1 MKKNIHIL
9 LFIVITISAQ
19 LATAQSWQWAAKTK
33 GISDNYFTVLTLDAN
48 GNSFVAG
55 SFRDTVTLGS
65 IKLLSPEQWSIYV
78 AKYDPNGQVLWG
90 RVVIYGDTIPNVFV
104 NGIAVDP
111 EGEISITGRFAGRAF
126 FGATTSANWLVGG
139 PEYDVFVSHLKANG
153 EMQWTKTI
161 AGPGFDYAG
170 GVNADRF
177 GNIYVCGELHEY
189 PYTGSAGKLFLAKY
203 STSGNLSWFDS
214 TKTVSS
220 FTYTNDMRT
229 DANGNIYIIG
239 SFFGVIT
246 FDSVRILDAIN
257 RESNTFIAKFSS
269 NGENLWLQKAGGGG
283 GYCGG
288 NGIDVDDSSNCYIT
302 GFYRGAISLGSFDL
316 FGTAGMA
323 YETFVAKCDQDGE
336 YVWVNK
342 GIGAVSVVQSRKI
355 CADGQGNCTLLG
367 GFTAPISFDAIT
379 LQANNI
385 SNIFLAKTDAAGKFV
400 SASQCSSPTNV
411 SPSAIRSNNGSTFLA
426 GSFVN
431 ELKFGSQVTLSS
443 NPTSYNAFLAKLDQS
458 LDVKQPQE
466 NTTVTIFPNPAHA
479 SFSLIGDDADHLS
492 EITIS
497 DVLGKQRFEIKKTD
511 DQTFDCSLLPNGEYF
526 LSMKSQNKDQVLK
539 LIKQ

>member
-1 MKKNIHIL
+1 MKKLIPLL

-19 LATAQSWQWAAKTK
+19 LATAQSWQWAAKTD
-33 GISDNYFTVLTLDAN
+33 GISDNYFTALTIDGN

-55 SFRDTVTLGS
+55 KFRDTITLGTT
-65 IKLLSPEQWSIYV
+65 KLLSPAQWSIYV

-90 RVVIYGDTIPNVFV
+90 RVVIYGDTTPNVFV

-111 EGEISITGRFAGRAF
+111 EGEITLAGRFAGRAF
-126 FGATTSANWLVGG
+126 FGATNTVSWLVGG
-139 PEYDVFVSHLKANG
+139 LEYDVFVSHLNANG

-170 GVNADRF
+170 GVSADRF

-189 PYTGSAGKLFLAKY
+189 PYTGSAGKIFLAKY
-203 STSGNLSWFDS
+203 STSGNLTWFDS
-214 TKTVSS
+214 TKISTN

-246 FDSVRILDAIN
+246 FDSVRMLDAIN

-269 NGENLWLQKAGGGG
+269 KGENLWLQKAGGGG

-316 FGTAGMA
+316 NGTAGLA
-323 YETFVAKCDQDGE
+323 YEAFIAKCDQDGE

-342 GIGAVSVVQSRKI
+342 AIGALSVTQSRKI
-355 CADGQGNCTLLG
+355 CSDAQGNCTLLG
-367 GFTAPISFDAIT
+367 GFTAPVSFDAIT
-379 LQANNI
+379 LQPNNI
-385 SNIFLAKTDAAGKFV
+385 SNIFLAKTDATGKFV
-400 SASQCSSPTNV
+400 SASQCSSPTTV
-411 SPSAIRSNNGSTFLA
+411 SPAAIRSNNGSTFLA

-431 ELKFGSQVTLSS
+431 EVKLGSQVSLTG
-443 NPTSYNAFLAKLDQS
+443 NPTSYSAFLAKLDQS

-466 NTTVTIFPNPAHA
+466 NTAVTIFPNPAHT
-479 SFSLIGDDADHLS
+479 SFSLIGNDADQLS
-492 EITIS
+492 QITVS
-497 DVLGKQRFEIKKTD
+497 DILGKQHFVTKKTN
-511 DQTFDCSLLPNGEYF
+511 DQTYDCSLLPNGEYF
-526 LSMKSQNKDQVLK
+526 LSIKTQDKDQVLK